1 MSFTLYLQRLS
12 AFALAQVF
20 HPETAPAAAAQVLL
34 PVAAVPAAGRGANPH
49 WVGIP
54 DLVQRL
60 ETAVAGAPAP
70 VYELV
75 EARLSRGLQRL
86 IMPWPR
92 LWRDAVTVYVADTR
106 GMDLTDEV
114 QLQALDRAAHAAL
127 WEAYDAL
134 YGPHTA
140 SQHGALVWCRRL
152 PRVLVLAALGT
163 TESPQ
168 PCWRHQKGGR
178 VCEQACPC

>member
-1 MSFTLYLQRLS
+1 MSFALYLQRLG

-20 HPETAPAAAAQVLL
+20 HPATA
-34 PVAAVPAAGRGANPH
+34 PAAGRGADPH

-54 DLVQRL
+54 DLIQRL

-86 IMPWPR
+86 IAPWPR
-92 LWRDAVTVYVADTR
+92 LWGEAVTVSMAATR
-106 GMDLTDEV
+106 GVELTDEA
-114 QLQALDRAAHAAL
+114 QLQAVEQEAHAAL
-127 WEAYDAL
+127 WAAHDAL

-152 PRVLVLAALGT
+152 QRVLVRAFVGGDHAA
-163 TESPQ
+163 P
-168 PCWRHQKGGR
+168 PCWRHQRGGR
-178 VCEQACPC
+178 VCEQAYPY